1 MPRLNRHRITSI
13 QAFGK
18 PSTLRMAKRS
28 ARSTVSDANMSDAN
42 MSAADPRE
50 GDAGGDEVA
59 GDDRRCRQR

>member
-1 MPRLNRHRITSI
+1 MRRLNRHRITSI

-28 ARSTVSDANMSDAN
+28 ARSTVSDANMS
-42 MSAADPRE
+42 AADPRE